1 MTTIDA
7 KEQLLQTV
15 IKMMEDTKDISKITN
30 RQIAAEA
37 DVNSALINYYFQSKD
52 NLLLEAVNTHMENL
66 YKDIMESISSE
77 SNPVIRLK
85 SMLMKF
91 LELGIS
97 QYKFAK
103 IPVSEEMKTGGIT
116 TNKMIQQTL
125 KEIYKEEKSDFELQ
139 ILASQILLPIQMIY
153 LHIDEYKN
161 YLNVN
166 STDTQILYQLIN
178 TIFTNLNI
186 SE

>member
-15 IKMMEDTKDISKITN
+15 IKMMKNTKDINKITN

-66 YKDIMESISSE
+66 YKDIMESISNE
-77 SNPVIRLK
+77 SNPVTRLK

-97 QYKFAK
+97 QYKFVK

-125 KEIYKEEKSDFELQ
+125 KEIYKEDKSDFELQ
-139 ILASQILLPIQMIY
+139 ILASQILLPLQTIY

-161 YLNVN
+161 YLDVTLDN
-166 STDTQILYQLIN
+166 TQILHQLVDS
-178 TIFTNLNI
+178 IFTNLNI
-186 SE
+186 NE